1 MMAASGKKERIHNIT
16 RHDII
21 EFMNESDYGLLNSLN
36 KTGFGFDKFLKRKG
50 YFITDS
56 EIDYELVE
64 LIVEACSRVCSIRR
78 QNNYG
83 SIQKFLKTLAECE
96 NFIFQDAFNV
106 INDCLERRRKIFL
119 ASYVRHYLL
128 ILKTM
133 MKFQVA
139 CNKIADYTFPAMQN
153 ILNLMQARKIQNL
166 NDCQDEYEKLKR
178 EVDKFEKP
186 SPVSDEDDDEAGLFR
201 QLSIVPK
208 DNDIVNVIVPDL
220 PCNKIDGPY
229 NSVEHYLSVHF
240 RLMRED
246 MLRSFRDCIRMCENP
261 SEASRSGCRI
271 YESVMIDFP
280 PSYTPDGICYRIEI
294 RTHNAI
300 DLSKGNALMVGNMVC
315 LTPDNFNT
323 IYCAILSRSAKASCN
338 KTKECR
344 TEIRVEDTFINVL
357 KPDVEYLMIEPN
369 AYFECYKHVL
379 GAIREFDKSTF
390 PLSDFL
396 VFLEYDNP
404 EPEYLACPDILKGKK
419 YCLPV
424 KCKASSRKTS
434 SGSKITDENLNNEE
448 TPKAETILQNTQEFG
463 DMTNK
468 KNVTDEAV
476 ELNSAKLEQKGELV
490 EEDSHDIK
498 TFDPLCYED
507 WPTAADLELDDQQL
521 YAFKTALTKK
531 VAVIQGPPGT
541 GKTFIGVK
549 VVQALL
555 ENVPLTPI
563 VICCLTNHALDQ
575 FLEHILKFTKKV
587 IRLGHQSESKILPP
601 HVLENLVTACKQSSD
616 ANSYLLMKGDLKK
629 SLDLMH
635 ILAPE
640 LLDKDSKGE
649 YDEKFAEKRNLCN
662 ELNEL
667 LCTERLCKEKYLE
680 DDVINKIIKNRKLKD
695 QLREGSSTHSKALS
709 TSVLEWL
716 CCSRTSELYEVCN
729 SRFLKIKRKEFDKP
743 LEKPNMKL
751 WSLKLSERFE
761 CFYYWRQNYLLN
773 LQKEIDTAQN
783 IYQKLMLEHCGK
795 ELDPLKIDIL
805 KSAFIIGVTTT
816 GAAKYRELIRSTG
829 AAILIVEEAAEVL
842 ESHIIASLMP
852 TTQHLILIGD
862 HKQLRPLPANHE
874 LSEMY
879 NLKISMFERLFINN
893 APSATLISQHR
904 MKPCIADLLVQ
915 EELYPDLKSY
925 DNVYKYEDIVGVKS
939 SVFFLNH
946 CYAESDSSTSTSSSN
961 LFEAQT
967 IAKLAK
973 YFCMQSYLEEN
984 ITILATYSAQVPL
997 IQTYLEEEE
1006 LNIKVATVDNFQGE
1020 ENDLLLISFV
1030 RSNKIGKIGFLMEN
1044 NRVNVALS
1052 RARKGMFCLGNFS
1065 LYAEKSRLWKCIVDK
1080 LQAQNMIGEKLPLQ
1094 CSRHLKTTFVE
1105 TSEEILDFMRRGC
1118 SEKCG
1123 FKLPCGHTCV
1133 RKCHNDDAD
1142 HVLYQC
1148 ALPCE
1153 KYIDENKKCTRMC
1166 YKRCKNIKRLNVNL
1180 PCGHGAKQKKDGSI
1194 ITQCQEEEQKLLPCK
1209 HFDTLRCGTD
1219 VSTYKCRASVSVNL
1233 PCGHKKSVFCH
1244 KKNDLDNVICYSM
1257 KPVVGP
1263 CGHEIDVPCS
1273 VKFEEHEL
1281 FPFCKQSCG
1290 ILLKCGHPCT
1300 GTCFSCSDNGIHAMC
1315 SEKCDTILNCGH
1327 KCRGYCGSPCP
1338 PCTEKCSLSCSHKMV
1353 CINSCNRPCIP
1364 CKEKCDRGCSH
1375 VGRCVKLCH
1384 EECSVEECT
1393 YVCSETLTC
1402 GHRCIGLCGDPCPY
1416 LCRKCNKEDI
1426 QTGNPESDF
1435 YIQLEDCDHVVEIS
1449 QLDEHIYSCI
1459 DCCVWPDCP
1468 ICNTPIR
1475 QSYRYKNRLQRA
1487 KEDFLNRCN
1496 NSDEIDDVQYLLN
1509 ALCPPDGVIPSEFF
1523 FVHKKIKDILDNE
1536 IKPSSACLYILKQCI
1551 MSLRILIIVNERL
1564 KETEISN
1571 KTFLQNRMETL
1582 LIWIC
1587 NHLKCASYQQLSE
1600 LENQVFKL
1608 EKELNKSILM

>member
-1 MMAASGKKERIHNIT
+1 MMAGSGKRERIHNIT

-21 EFMNESDYGLLNSLN
+21 EFMNESDYELLNILN
-36 KTGFGFDKFLKRKG
+36 RTGFGFDRFLKRKG
-50 YFITDS
+50 YFVTDNQ
-56 EIDYELVE
+56 IDYELVE
-64 LIVEACSRVCSIRR
+64 LLVEACSRVCSIRR
-78 QNNYG
+78 QNTYG
-83 SIQKFLKTLAECE
+83 SIQKFLKTLSECE

-106 INDCLERRRKIFL
+106 INDCLERRRKIFI
-119 ASYVRHYLL
+119 ASYVKHYLL

-133 MKFQVA
+133 MKFKIA
-139 CNKIADYTFPAMQN
+139 CNKIVDYTFPAMQN
-153 ILNLMQARKIQNL
+153 ILNSMPAHKIQNL
-166 NDCQDEYEKLKR
+166 NECQDEYEKLKR

-201 QLSIVPK
+201 QLSIVPQ

-246 MLRSFRDCIRMCENP
+246 MLRSFRDCIKMCENP

-271 YESVMIDFP
+271 YESVKIDFP
-280 PSYTPDGICYRIEI
+280 PSYTPDGICYSIEV
-294 RTHNAI
+294 RTHNEI
-300 DLSKGNALMVGNMVC
+300 DILKGNALMGGNMVC
-315 LTPDNFNT
+315 LTPDHFRT
-323 IYCAILSRSAKASCN
+323 IYCAILSKPVKASSN
-338 KTKECR
+338 KTRLCT
-344 TEIRVEDTFINVL
+344 TEIRLEDIFIDVL

-379 GAIREFDKSTF
+379 GAIKDFDKSTF

-404 EPEYLACPDILKGKK
+404 EPEYLACPDIFKGKK
-419 YCLPV
+419 YFLPV
-424 KCKASSRKTS
+424 KCKTPSQKTASD
-434 SGSKITDENLNNEE
+434 SKIIDEKLNSEE
-448 TPKAETILQNTQEFG
+448 TPKTETILQNTKELC

-476 ELNSAKLEQKGELV
+476 ELNSAKLEQKDESV
-490 EEDSHDIK
+490 KENSSDIK

-521 YAFKTALTKK
+521 HAFKTALTKK

-541 GKTFIGVK
+541 GKTYIGVK

-601 HVLENLVTACKQSSD
+601 HVLENLVTACKQSCD
-616 ANSYLLMKGDLKK
+616 ANSHLLMKGDLMK
-629 SLDLMH
+629 SLNLMQ

-640 LLDKDSKGE
+640 LLGKDYRGD
-649 YDEKFAEKRNLCN
+649 YDEKYAEKKNLCN
-662 ELNEL
+662 TLNEL
-667 LCTERLCKEKYLE
+667 LCTQRLCEEKYLQ
-680 DDVINKIIKNRKLKD
+680 DDIINKIIKDRKHKD

-716 CCSRTSELYEVCN
+716 CCSRTSELYEECN
-729 SRFLKIKRKEFDKP
+729 SRFLKIKRKNLDKP
-743 LEKPNMKL
+743 LGRTNAKL

-761 CFYYWRQNYLLN
+761 CFYEWRKKYLLD
-773 LQKEIDTAQN
+773 LQKEIETGQN
-783 IYQKLMLEHCGK
+783 IYHKMMLEHYGK
-795 ELDPLKIDIL
+795 QLDSLKIEVL

-816 GAAKYRELIRSTG
+816 GAAKYRELIRTTG
-829 AAILIVEEAAEVL
+829 ASILIVEEAAEVL
-842 ESHIIASLMP
+842 ESHIIASLLP

-915 EELYPDLKSY
+915 DELYPDLKSY

-946 CYAESDSSTSTSSSN
+946 CYAESEASTSTSSSN

-973 YFCMQSYLEEN
+973 YFCIQSYLEEN

-997 IQTYLEEEE
+997 IQTYLEEEQ
-1006 LNIKVATVDNFQGE
+1006 LNIRVTTVDNYQGE
-1020 ENDLLLISFV
+1020 ENDIILISFV

-1065 LYAEKSRLWKCIVDK
+1065 LYAEKSQSWKCIVDK
-1080 LQAQNMIGEKLPLQ
+1080 LQALNMIGEKLPLQ
-1094 CSRHLKTTFVE
+1094 CSRHSKIILVE
-1105 TSEEILDFMRRGC
+1105 TSEEILDFIRRGC
-1118 SEKCG
+1118 GEKCG
-1123 FKLPCGHTCV
+1123 FNLSCGHNCV
-1133 RKCHNDDAD
+1133 RKCHDDDAD
-1142 HVLYQC
+1142 HNDYLC
-1148 ALPCE
+1148 GLPCE

-1166 YKRCKNIKRLNVNL
+1166 YRRCKNIKRLNVDL
-1180 PCGHGAKQKKDGSI
+1180 PCGHKAKQKKDGSI
-1194 ITQCQEEEQKLLPCK
+1194 ITQCHEEEQKLLPCK
-1209 HFDTLRCGTD
+1209 HFDTLRCD
-1219 VSTYKCRASVSVNL
+1219 DDIYSYKCRALVSVTL
-1233 PCGHKKSVFCH
+1233 SCGHKKSVSCH
-1244 KKNDLDNVICYSM
+1244 KKNDLSNVICYSL
-1257 KPVVGP
+1257 KPVIGP
-1263 CGHEIDVPCS
+1263 CGHVLDVPCS
-1273 VKFEEHEL
+1273 EKFEEHEL
-1281 FPFCKQSCG
+1281 YPFCKQSCG
-1290 ILLKCGHPCT
+1290 VLLKCGHPCT

-1315 SEKCDTILNCGH
+1315 LEKCDIILSCGH

-1338 PCTEKCSLSCSHKMV
+1338 PCTEKCSLSCFHKTV
-1353 CINSCNRPCIP
+1353 CINSCSRPCIQ
-1364 CKEKCDRGCSH
+1364 CLKKCERGCRH
-1375 VGRCVKLCH
+1375 VGYCVKLCH
-1384 EECSVEECT
+1384 EECSIEECT
-1393 YVCSETLTC
+1393 QVCNETLPC

-1435 YIQLEDCDHVVEIS
+1435 YIQLEDCEHAVEIS
-1449 QLDEHIYSCI
+1449 HLDEHINCCMEYS
-1459 DCCVWPDCP
+1459 VWPDCP

-1475 QSYRYKNRLQRA
+1475 QSIRYKNHLQKVKKA
-1487 KEDFLNRCN
+1487 FLNTCN
-1496 NSDEIDDVQYLLN
+1496 NEKEIDDVQYLLN
-1509 ALCPPDGVIPSEFF
+1509 ALSPPNGVVSSDFF
-1523 FVHKKIKDILDNE
+1523 YLHKKIKHIVDTE
-1536 IKPSSACLYILKQCI
+1536 VKPSSAILFILKQCI
-1551 MSLRILIIVNERL
+1551 MSLRNLIIINEKLRD
-1564 KETEISN
+1564 TNIS
-1571 KTFLQNRMETL
+1571 KSMLLENRMETL

-1600 LENQVFKL
+1600 LEGQVSKL
-1608 EKELNKSILM
+1608 GKELK